1 MWYTQ
6 ENAQIVEAKSASAS
20 FMQMNQMNQ
29 SMGEVMRT
37 WDTLPLVALKTE
49 LTNYSPEEK
58 REASERITPLDQACN

>member
-1 MWYTQ
+1 
-6 ENAQIVEAKSASAS
+6 
-20 FMQMNQMNQ
+20 MQMNQMNQ